1 MSNSCLKVTLEKKRY
16 SQNFNF
22 PILKNLSP
30 GQFLGSSNSKLRGLR
45 AKLCVVF
52 LSLWIWKELWQ
63 FKERMHFVGQK
74 LSFNKNE
81 TGSKKRKFH
90 TILERQT
97 LCFSSYKNW
106 KLKVKLWW
114 VGALKKRGLSGI
126 VYFVWN
132 TFCF

>member
-63 FKERMHFVGQK
+63 FKELMHFVGQK

-90 TILERQT
+90 TILARQT

-106 KLKVKLWW
+106 KLKAKLWW

>member
-1 MSNSCLKVTLEKKRY
+1 MSNSCLKVTLEKKQY

-45 AKLCVVF
+45 AKLCVAF

-81 TGSKKRKFH
+81 TGSKKENF
-90 TILERQT
+90 TQ
-97 LCFSSYKNW
+97 F
-106 KLKVKLWW
+106 
-114 VGALKKRGLSGI
+114 
-126 VYFVWN
+126 
-132 TFCF
+132 